1 MALEGHRTLLCAEVV
16 DWLVLVACFRD
27 IRGFARKR
35 EAVSAHAETSLPFS
49 RSHAFKVGRGE
60 HSCLFSRSHK
70 IKNITKNARRARHGR
85 RVRRPRGTR

>member
-49 RSHAFKVGRGE
+49 RSHVSKLRIQRI
-60 HSCLFSRSHK
+60 SCAELQGLSSVMGGLFRT
-70 IKNITKNARRARHGR
+70 NYRHTFLK
-85 RVRRPRGTR
+85 RVHAE

>member
-1 MALEGHRTLLCAEVV
+1 MALELEGHRTLLCAEVV

-60 HSCLFSRSHK
+60 QSCLFSRSHK
-70 IKNITKNARRARHGR
+70 I
-85 RVRRPRGTR
+85 